1 MKFIWKRTS
10 VFIWLIVF
18 GFVFPLQGVFAE
30 DVAAAGKTE
39 AAKPAAVTPEATK
52 PARSIVVTYFHNTM
66 RCPTCHKIEEQ
77 STQAVKFHF
86 EKELLSGEV
95 VFRVINVDE
104 PANEHYNTDYQLYT
118 KSLIVSEL
126 KDGKEVRW
134 KNLEKIWELVRDEE
148 EFDKYVQDEIND
160 WLKE

>member
-1 MKFIWKRTS
+1 MQLIQKQKY
-10 VFIWLIVF
+10 VFTWLF
-18 GFVFPLQGVFAE
+18 FFMLAFA
-30 DVAAAGKTE
+30 VQTVSAGDKATE
-39 AAKPAAVTPEATK
+39 VQKPAH
-52 PARSIVVTYFHNTM
+52 SIVVTYFHNTI

-77 STQAVKFHF
+77 STQAIKFHF
-86 EKELLSGEV
+86 ENELKTGKL

-118 KSLIVSEL
+118 KSLIVSEM

-134 KNLEKIWELVRDEE
+134 KNLEKIWEFVHDEE
-148 EFDKYVQDEIND
+148 QFDNYVYTEIKD